1 MFGQY
6 KSRQRSEK
14 IVSYF
19 GRIFGIYGSI
29 FSKSMGLPFLQ
40 NEGWGGGGKE
50 GEGRG
55 FVNITKSRM
64 PLAEGGESISGDLK
78 IDLRR
83 LKNHSKQIDFSF
95 SADLYGRLWW
105 WGSGLYSVIYTT
117 NADGARSIGICL
129 LFLGESQPV
138 ALFFDNFLA
147 VYDINAFLQ
156 SV

>member
-1 MFGQY
+1 
-6 KSRQRSEK
+6 
-14 IVSYF
+14 
-19 GRIFGIYGSI
+19 
-29 FSKSMGLPFLQ
+29 
-40 NEGWGGGGKE
+40 
-50 GEGRG
+50 
-55 FVNITKSRM
+55 M
-64 PLAEGGESISGDLK
+64 PLAEGDESISGDLK

-95 SADLYGRLWW
+95 SVDLCGRLWR

-147 VYDINAFLQ
+147 VYNINAFLQ

>member
-1 MFGQY
+1 
-6 KSRQRSEK
+6 
-14 IVSYF
+14 
-19 GRIFGIYGSI
+19 
-29 FSKSMGLPFLQ
+29 
-40 NEGWGGGGKE
+40 
-50 GEGRG
+50 
-55 FVNITKSRM
+55 M

-95 SADLYGRLWW
+95 SADLYGRLWR
-105 WGSGLYSVIYTT
+105 WGNGLH
-117 NADGARSIGICL
+117 SIGICL

-147 VYDINAFLQ
+147 VYNINAFLQ

>member
-1 MFGQY
+1 
-6 KSRQRSEK
+6 
-14 IVSYF
+14 
-19 GRIFGIYGSI
+19 
-29 FSKSMGLPFLQ
+29 
-40 NEGWGGGGKE
+40 
-50 GEGRG
+50 
-55 FVNITKSRM
+55 M
-64 PLAEGGESISGDLK
+64 PLAEGGESITGDLK

-117 NADGARSIGICL
+117 NADGARASGICL
-129 LFLGESQPV
+129 LFLGESQPG